1 MYFALVKKELLTL
14 TRDLHGLGA
23 LFVLPMVFIVVMSM
37 ALMDVYTPSSK
48 KLSYTVINQDAGPV
62 AKRLIELWAKDH
74 GKALATPEDWQA
86 QVRAGKLKYALLIDP
101 GFSSAV
107 NDAFTRARTEKA
119 RLRTE
124 PGLDNG
130 RLQTYQARLVSLV
143 AHLRIEAIFSKLP
156 NVKLDASALRDNDM
170 VQVERAEAG
179 VKPSAVQQNV
189 PAWLAFYMVFV
200 VAPLVGIVVA

>member
-86 QVRAGKLKYALLIDP
+86 QVRAGKVKDAMWIDP
-101 GFSSAV
+101 GLASDV
-107 NDAFTRARTEKA
+107 NDAYTGERNEKA
-119 RLRTE
+119 RRRTE
-124 PGLDNG
+124 PEREQG
-130 RLQTYQARLVSLV
+130 RRKNDQA
-143 AHLRIEAIFSKLP
+143 
-156 NVKLDASALRDNDM
+156 
-170 VQVERAEAG
+170 G
-179 VKPSAVQQNV
+179 
-189 PAWLAFYMVFV
+189 
-200 VAPLVGIVVA
+200 